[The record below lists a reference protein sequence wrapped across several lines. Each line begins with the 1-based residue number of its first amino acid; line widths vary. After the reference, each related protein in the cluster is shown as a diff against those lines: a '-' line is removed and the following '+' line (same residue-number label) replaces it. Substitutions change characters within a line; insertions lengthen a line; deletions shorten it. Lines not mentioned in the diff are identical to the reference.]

1 MNFLIVA
8 LTLTLSLSA
17 WAKTPVTK
25 ENEKIP
31 VKDKNMNLRQPSQ
44 ILPLDEETERVL
56 RASSLASDVV
66 KDDASQKEFHFKAFS
81 ATKKIS
87 SIISIPESERLF
99 FIYDCLFMVE
109 EGFFLKYS
117 HLSKDKLTQARKIV
131 IESFE

>member
-44 ILPLDEETERVL
+44 ILP
-56 RASSLASDVV
+56 
-66 KDDASQKEFHFKAFS
+66 
-81 ATKKIS
+81 
-87 SIISIPESERLF
+87 
-99 FIYDCLFMVE
+99 
-109 EGFFLKYS
+109 
-117 HLSKDKLTQARKIV
+117 
-131 IESFE
+131 